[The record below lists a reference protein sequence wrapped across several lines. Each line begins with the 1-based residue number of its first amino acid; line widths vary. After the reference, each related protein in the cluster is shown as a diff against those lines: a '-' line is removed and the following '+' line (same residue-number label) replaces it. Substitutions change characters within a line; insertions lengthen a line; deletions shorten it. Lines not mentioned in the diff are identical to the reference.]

1 MDKIEK
7 TPDELLKEV
16 EAKKATK
23 EAREKYVQGV
33 RDAINAAP
41 TDPNVRIVLRHI
53 MNICGFQTNS
63 VVVGSNGEV
72 QVSSTIY
79 NVGMEAPY
87 HDLRKLMSAETK
99 NAVER
104 SE

>member
-1 MDKIEK
+1 MSEEK
-7 TPDELLKEV
+7 TPEQLAQEA
-16 EAKKATK
+16 EAKKAAR
-23 EAREKYVQGV
+23 EAREKYINSVKT
-33 RDAINAAP
+33 AINAAP

-53 MNICGFQTNS
+53 MNVCGFQANP